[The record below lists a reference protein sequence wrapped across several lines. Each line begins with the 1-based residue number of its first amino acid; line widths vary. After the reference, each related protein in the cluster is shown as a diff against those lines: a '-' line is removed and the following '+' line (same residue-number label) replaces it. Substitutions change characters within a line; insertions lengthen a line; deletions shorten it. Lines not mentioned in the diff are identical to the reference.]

1 MKATENESNAAKT
14 ISQTPSDM
22 VRQAYFATDLSLT
35 WCHFAGPTTKRR
47 DRCQC
52 LVENTWNPRVR
63 SNFNFYTL
71 QWRVGWHSV
80 YSFLTSSKHIHTPWG
95 HALQVALTTTASS
108 NKNKPSF
115 HTQEALLT
123 AMELI
128 RFEVLTNKPYTKS
141 YSRIAGDGKLFL
153 SLCIHIIRNIMSAR

>member
-1 MKATENESNAAKT
+1 MYCGKHWRSASKETQLNFIHN
-14 ISQTPSDM
+14 QG
-22 VRQAYFATDLSLT
+22 LT
-35 WCHFAGPTTKRR
+35 FVH
-47 DRCQC
+47 
-52 LVENTWNPRVR
+52 
-63 SNFNFYTL
+63 
-71 QWRVGWHSV
+71 V

-95 HALQVALTTTASS
+95 HALQVALTTTASRDAD

-153 SLCIHIIRNIMSAR
+153 SCCIECGTTCPHL